1 LFEEIEMPYDSEP
14 SQKYADDRRV
24 RHPFRIVAL
33 VAAVLGVAACSSAMS
48 GDTGG
53 SSTSANDAPETLE
66 SPIVGELETGMQE
79 GEGTF
84 DHTAFNELLSAHVDE
99 SAGTVDYAA
108 LAEERDKLDAYL
120 GRIAEAD
127 LTDLS
132 ADAQLALLINAY
144 NGYTLQLILENYPDI
159 DSIQDLSDPW
169 STERFEVGGHT
180 LSLDQIEH
188 GLIRPIYRDP
198 RIHFAVNCAAVDCP
212 HLADEAYT
220 GENLDQ
226 QLEAQTEAIL
236 TKEKFVRLEDD
247 TLRFPRVMKW
257 YRVDFVDDSFDGSAA
272 NIPSYLADYTRKE
285 VRTFIAQHDGD
296 PPAEPLEYD
305 WSLNDV
311 E

>member
-1 LFEEIEMPYDSEP
+1 MKYDIESNRDHT
-14 SQKYADDRRV
+14 KDRRV
-24 RHPFRIVAL
+24 DHPFRIVAL

-48 GDTGG
+48 G
-53 SSTSANDAPETLE
+53 ANDEAASGATDGPQTLE

-79 GEGTF
+79 GEGSF
-84 DHTAFNELLSAHVDE
+84 DHTAFDELLSAHVDA
-99 SAGTVDYAA
+99 SKGTVDYAA
-108 LAEERDKLDAYL
+108 LAEERDKLDSYL

-127 LTDLS
+127 LAELS

-144 NGYTLQLILENYPDI
+144 NGYTLQLILDNYPEL
-159 DSIQDLSDPW
+159 DSIQDLSEPW
-169 STERFEVGGHT
+169 SIERFTVGGHT

-212 HLADEAYT
+212 HLAEEAYA

-226 QLEAQTEAIL
+226 QLETQTEAIL
-236 TKEKFVRLEDD
+236 TNEKFVQLQDG

-257 YRVDFVDDSFDGSAA
+257 YRIDFVDDSFEGSAA
-272 NIPSYLADYTRKE
+272 NIPSYLADYTRDE
-285 VRTFIAQHDGD
+285 VRNFVEQHDGA